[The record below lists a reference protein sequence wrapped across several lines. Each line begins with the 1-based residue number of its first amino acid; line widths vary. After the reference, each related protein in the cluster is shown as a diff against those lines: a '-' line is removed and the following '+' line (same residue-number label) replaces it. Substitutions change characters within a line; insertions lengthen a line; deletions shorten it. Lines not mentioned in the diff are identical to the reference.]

1 MTDIQTAS
9 VTPMDEITV
18 RLGDLGL
25 APENLRFQEPAD
37 DGVPQLA
44 DTVLAAG
51 VLIPPIVRAGRKGEP
66 PFMALDGRRR
76 RFALIA
82 LRDRGDIDDDYP
94 VVCKLAVSK
103 GQQAAAIVLPNAE
116 VAPVHIADII
126 GAIGKLRKAKMDT
139 AGIARALGYAE
150 LEIRRLEA
158 LAGVHPSVLK
168 ALRQGKLT
176 LKQVRLFARLPDKK
190 QQAEIAQTALDGH
203 FHDYQLRNVV
213 EGDRATVQDDRFV
226 LVGMDRY
233 VAAGGRVSTDL
244 FGELPDS
251 LLDPEILQAAWRAR
265 IEPIV
270 EHLKAAGLA
279 VYVGRD
285 GGYRAPDGFFNL
297 PYVYGRD
304 LTEAQAGALAA
315 ARAEVARVAGGLQD
329 VEALSDEAPAAL
341 CPLFSAQMAVAAAPL
356 TRSRLGAVLLTPAD
370 GYGLSAT
377 FYSVPIP
384 AEELPDEIEGE
395 AEEEEGD
402 ATSSG
407 VYGRASND
415 VEVPRADVDVEGSSH
430 VFHETRTDVA
440 TRGLIRDLADDPGAA
455 LTVLVA
461 QLLKNLALHGSGSV
475 EESAAAINATGYRRG
490 QTPPIPA
497 LDGEVRARLDARR
510 AAYKASGLRPI
521 PWVETLA
528 HGDKMALMAEL
539 VAISLNIRE
548 GRTTSLR
555 HAARAEAAEVAAL
568 CGADISAHWTPD
580 EAYLAVHSKKQLLG
594 LLDEMEVEDD
604 RAKTLKK
611 DELVTFVAEAAAER
625 QWAPSALA
633 WDRLPNEANSGEQDE
648 ERAGEAVIEAPQIE
662 DQAIDQIAA

>member
-9 VTPMDEITV
+9 VIPMDEITV

-44 DTVLAAG
+44 ETVLAAG
-51 VLIPPIVRAGRKGEP
+51 VLIPPIVRAGRKGEQ

-76 RFALIA
+76 RFALLA
-82 LRDRGDIDDDYP
+82 LRDRGDLDDDYP

-103 GQQAAAIVLPNAE
+103 AQQAAAIVLPNAE

-150 LEIRRLEA
+150 LEIKRLEA
-158 LAGVHPSVLK
+158 LAAVHPSVLK
-168 ALRQGKLT
+168 ALRNGKLT

-203 FHDYQLRNVV
+203 FHDYQLRTVV

-251 LLDPEILQAAWRAR
+251 LLDPEVLQTAWRAR

-270 EHLKAAGLA
+270 AHLKAAGLA
-279 VYVGRD
+279 VYVGPD

-304 LTEAQAGALAA
+304 LTEAQAAALAA
-315 ARAEVARVAGGLQD
+315 ARAEVARVAGELQD
-329 VEALSDEAPAAL
+329 VEALSEEAPAAL

-356 TRSRLGAVLLTPAD
+356 ARSRIGAVLLTPAD

-377 FYSVPIP
+377 FYSVPVP
-384 AEELPDEIEGE
+384 AEELPDEIDGE
-395 AEEEEGD
+395 EDEDEDGAP
-402 ATSSG
+402 SG
-407 VYGRASND
+407 GYGRASND
-415 VEVPRADVDVEGSSH
+415 VEVPRADVEVEGSSH

-461 QLLKNLALHGSGSV
+461 QLFKNLALHSSGSI

-490 QTPPIPA
+490 STPAIPA

-539 VAISLNIRE
+539 TAISLNVRE

-555 HAARAEAAEVAAL
+555 HAARAEAAEIAAL

-594 LLDEMEVEDD
+594 LLEEMEVEDD

-625 QWAPSALA
+625 QWAPPALA
-633 WDRLPNEANSGEQDE
+633 WDRLPDAPEDGDEGEEA
-648 ERAGEAVIEAPQIE
+648 AGDDAGGVVAAADP
-662 DQAIDQIAA
+662 AADQIAA